1 MLSPSPTGCLSSSEE
16 WGLLRVARGGELGSL
31 ERVGEKMANIS
42 SKMSLLDIRA
52 TEERVATAEME
63 AREAREGEVRAQL
76 QIHDARRL
84 AEEAWQQSEEARE
97 GEARAQEARQQ
108 ADAARQQ
115 VDAARQQAEE
125 ALQQSEASHQQA
137 EEEAREREERLQE
150 EVCRAEQ
157 RAQLAEQRA
166 AEEPFWAVG
175 REEIELQ
182 EGEELGRGGWAVVKV
197 AKFRGTRVAAKCLY
211 GVIASDYN
219 RELFVREMN
228 FASKVRHPNLLQ
240 FIGATLHGELV
251 ILTELLPT
259 SVRALMEERARNAR
273 SLSPAE
279 VTSICLDV
287 ARALNYL
294 HLVKPDPIIH
304 RDVSSANVLLET
316 TAGNSWRAKV
326 SDYGSVNF
334 LRQLTT
340 VAPGNPVYA
349 APEANTPLQQSAK
362 MDIFSFGVLLLEMA
376 SCRFPDPGAH
386 ERHIGSVRQ
395 PGLVAVIRQCT
406 SQDRARRPSA
416 GELLAQIEQ
425 WR

>member
-1 MLSPSPTGCLSSSEE
+1 MLSPSLTGCLSSSEE

-63 AREAREGEVRAQL
+63 AREAREGEARSRQ
-76 QIHDARRL
+76 QI
-84 AEEAWQQSEEARE
+84 
-97 GEARAQEARQQ
+97 QEARQQ
-108 ADAARQQ
+108 AQEDRQQ
-115 VDAARQQAEE
+115 AEEGRQQAEEDRLQAETARQQAEE
-125 ALQQSEASHQQA
+125 GRHQAEEGRQQA
-137 EEEAREREERLQE
+137 EAARQQVEAEAREREEWLQE
-150 EVCRAEQ
+150 EVRRAEQ

-166 AEEPFWAVG
+166 AEEPFWAVE

-197 AKFRGTRVAAKCLY
+197 AKFRGARVAAKCLY

-228 FASKVRHPNLLQ
+228 FASRVRHPNLLQ

-251 ILTELLPT
+251 ILTELMPT
-259 SVRALMEERARNAR
+259 SVRALMEERARDAR

-279 VTSICLDV
+279 VTSISLDI

-304 RDVSSANVLLET
+304 R
-316 TAGNSWRAKV
+316 
-326 SDYGSVNF
+326 
-334 LRQLTT
+334 RQQCQR
-340 VAPGNPVYA
+340 P
-349 APEANTPLQQSAK
+349 
-362 MDIFSFGVLLLEMA
+362 
-376 SCRFPDPGAH
+376 PGANC
-386 ERHIGSVRQ
+386 GQ
-395 PGLVAVIRQCT
+395 
-406 SQDRARRPSA
+406 
-416 GELLAQIEQ
+416 
-425 WR
+425 